1 MTTAKH
7 TWPVPVAGRDGLR
20 LGTLVWRHRSQHYVT
35 LVAKATYALGA
46 DGGARPVQAPA
57 VQPFAEGDHPHEV
70 LPALGQTD
78 IIVRHRAR
86 ASSTLR
92 LAMYQGATQTL
103 AVTAAAEAMAALS
116 PAAPP
121 RAAALARI
129 RGGRLWQLPDEFDW
143 DAFQSAPPAQRVPF
157 VSGAEW
163 ITVAG
168 ESVTARF
175 CVPLGPPEWTL
186 QGVSASPVVSP
197 TALDTIVLDLD
208 TGTATVLWRARI
220 EIETPAELISMRVAA
235 RMGSSGSRRPSHD
248 DEEDEDEA
256 WERSVP
262 GSASGWV
269 PTAVA
274 ARAERGAEVRV
285 PSIDLSRTLD
295 ADDHDVRRVGPTLP
309 FAAVTPRRRRTP
321 PSPPPRGG
329 LPFVSAPARPPEAA
343 GAPPGSPEVGPRPSS
358 PAAAPVS
365 PASPWVV
372 PPVVEPRIS
381 SLAPSP
387 PVSLSP
393 PVAGLVPGG
402 DVLTP
407 PTAVSPAQPLGPNVA
422 PTPPRPLEGM
432 NSAVHHP
439 PPPLGVEPPPPAPSP
454 SPSVVAAS
462 FLPTEAADVRDA
474 PSPRDAAGREGQ
486 GPRDDRSEDER
497 FDRDED
503 SDPKTR
509 LRQEDPDEAFFAT
522 LTRGREER
530 EQTRVAEAE
539 ARGEAAQEQRAQAIA
554 EERTRARQLAE
565 TLYRF
570 RTKK

>member
-1 MTTAKH
+1 M
-7 TWPVPVAGRDGLR
+7 AGRDGLR

-103 AVTAAAEAMAALS
+103 AVTAAAKAMAALS

-343 GAPPGSPEVGPRPSS
+343 GASPGSPEVGPRPSS

-387 PVSLSP
+387 P
-393 PVAGLVPGG
+393 
-402 DVLTP
+402 
-407 PTAVSPAQPLGPNVA
+407 
-422 PTPPRPLEGM
+422 
-432 NSAVHHP
+432 AVHHP